1 MQDIS
6 HDWKVRKGWTNQLY
20 MNIGLS
26 EGEEWL
32 GTFKTNTNFE
42 LVVLG
47 ETINICGRLS
57 DLARFG
63 KVWATKG
70 LISKLSNTERSK
82 IRYGVER
89 DTPEGKVFVNNSYAQ
104 VTSLLSSNEPRHAK
118 LMDIATCAVTE
129 VLPKL

>member
-1 MQDIS
+1 
-6 HDWKVRKGWTNQLY
+6 TLY

-32 GTFKTNTNFE
+32 GTFRTNTNFE

-70 LISKLSNTERSK
+70 LISKLSGTERSQF
-82 IRYGVER
+82 RYGVER
-89 DTPEGKVFVNNSYAQ
+89 DAPEGRVFVNNTYAQ
-104 VTSLLSSNEPRHAK
+104 VATLLSNTDPRHAK
-118 LMDIATCAVTE
+118 LMDIATCVVAE